1 MTFLQRYR
9 KALLTMAC
17 VLFTFPG
24 LAADHPVPKEG
35 SWVVR
40 DFKFHTGEVLPE
52 LRLNYTTLG
61 APAGEPVLVLHGTAG
76 SGTGMLA
83 AGFGGE
89 LFGPGK
95 PLDASRYFIILPDA
109 IGTGKSSKPSDGL
122 RARFPKYN
130 YADMVAAQHRLV
142 TEHLGVQH
150 LRLVIGNSMG
160 GMQTWLWAQ
169 NYPALMDIAVPMAS
183 MPTIKT
189 NCPTETGWASADF
202 ATLSLMSNRATPT
215 PTRCRRVERLRRIG
229 RALRETVEPSGPNQ

>member
-1 MTFLQRYR
+1 MRA
-9 KALLTMAC
+9 K
-17 VLFTFPG
+17 
-24 LAADHPVPKEG
+24 
-35 SWVVR
+35 
-40 DFKFHTGEVLPE
+40 
-52 LRLNYTTLG
+52 
-61 APAGEPVLVLHGTAG
+61 PASPSPAG

-109 IGTGKSSKPSDGL
+109 IGTGKSSRPSDGL

-169 NYPALMDIAVPMAS
+169 NYPTLMDIAVPMAS
-183 MPTIKT
+183 MPTD
-189 NCPTETGWASADF
+189 NCPQPADWSMLTEGD
-202 ATLSLMSNRATPT
+202 LLLVQVSNDH
-215 PTRCRRVERLRRIG
+215 C
-229 RALRETVEPSGPNQ
+229 